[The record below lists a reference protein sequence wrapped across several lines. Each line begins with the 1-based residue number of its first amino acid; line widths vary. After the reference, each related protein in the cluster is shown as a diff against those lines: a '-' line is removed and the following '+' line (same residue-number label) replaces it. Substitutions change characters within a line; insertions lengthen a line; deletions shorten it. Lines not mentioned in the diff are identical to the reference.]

1 VTLKL
6 AGPSGDWR
14 GYLDSLAA
22 FGMRPGLERVEALLS
37 AFDRP
42 QDGFRSIHIVGTNG
56 KSSTARYAAA
66 ICAAHGL
73 RSAAYLSPHITG
85 YGERLQVD
93 GRPLAAE
100 AFGHA
105 VLRVRE
111 AVAALPRELGET
123 TQFETLT
130 VAALLAMAEAD
141 VAVAAVEAGL
151 GGRLDAT
158 NVLRAPVVV
167 LTNIGLEHT
176 EVLGETRAAIF
187 AEKAAVIKGGDAVF
201 GALEGL
207 EPAAE
212 RVCAAAGARAHVLG
226 RGFDVMGRPSAFGVT
241 TERARYD
248 GFSVPTDAAYQ
259 VTNAALA
266 LEAAE
271 LLLGRLDPTRTR
283 QALAATAVPGRLQVV
298 TRHPLLLADGA
309 HNADG
314 MRALLASLGAMEFPR
329 PRVAVIAVMRDK
341 AYTEMLA
348 TIAPEVDVIVCTAAS
363 EPRSLGADDL
373 AAAAAAAPTAHAL
386 RLETEPDAHIAVRRA
401 QELAGSAGTVV
412 VCGSLYLLEDLAD
425 MLAAGAA

>member
-1 VTLKL
+1 VTIKP
-6 AGPSGDWR
+6 AGTSGDWR

-56 KSSTARYAAA
+56 KSSTTRYAAA

-85 YGERLQVD
+85 YAERVQVD
-93 GRPLAAE
+93 GLPLAAE

-105 VLRVRE
+105 VLRVCE

-123 TQFETLT
+123 TQFEALT

-176 EVLGETRAAIF
+176 DVLGDTRAAIF

-212 RVCAAAGARAHVLG
+212 RVCAAAGARAHMLG
-226 RGFDVMGRPSAFGVT
+226 RDFDVMGRPSDFAVT
-241 TERARYD
+241 TECGRYD
-248 GFSVPTDAAYQ
+248 GLSVPTDAAYQ

-271 LLLGRLDPTRTR
+271 LLLGRLDSERTR
-283 QALAATAVPGRLQVV
+283 EALAATAVPGRLQVV

-314 MRALLASLGAMEFPR
+314 MRALLGSLGAMEFPR
-329 PRVAVIAVMRDK
+329 PRIAVIAVMRDK

-348 TIAPEVDVIVCTAAS
+348 TIAPEFDVIVCTTAS
-363 EPRSLGADDL
+363 EPRSLRADEL
-373 AAAAAAAPTAHAL
+373 AAAVAPTAHAL

-401 QELAGSAGTVV
+401 QELAGSAGSVV

-425 MLAAGAA
+425 MLLAGAA

>member
-1 VTLKL
+1 
-6 AGPSGDWR
+6 
-14 GYLDSLAA
+14 
-22 FGMRPGLERVEALLS
+22 
-37 AFDRP
+37 
-42 QDGFRSIHIVGTNG
+42 
-56 KSSTARYAAA
+56 
-66 ICAAHGL
+66 
-73 RSAAYLSPHITG
+73 
-85 YGERLQVD
+85 
-93 GRPLAAE
+93 
-100 AFGHA
+100 
-105 VLRVRE
+105 
-111 AVAALPRELGET
+111 
-123 TQFETLT
+123 
-130 VAALLAMAEAD
+130 
-141 VAVAAVEAGL
+141 
-151 GGRLDAT
+151 
-158 NVLRAPVVV
+158 VLRASVVV

-176 EVLGETRAAIF
+176 DVLGDTRAAIF

-212 RVCAAAGARAHVLG
+212 RVCAAAGARAHMLG
-226 RGFDVMGRPSAFGVT
+226 RDFDVMGRPSDFAVT
-241 TERARYD
+241 TECGRYD

-271 LLLGRLDPTRTR
+271 LLLGRLDSERTR

-314 MRALLASLGAMEFPR
+314 MRALLGSLGAMEFPR

-348 TIAPEVDVIVCTAAS
+348 TIAPEFDVIVCTTAS
-363 EPRSLGADDL
+363 EPRSLRADEL
-373 AAAAAAAPTAHAL
+373 AAAAPPTAHAL